1 MLKGRGRQLSFGQVV
16 LEASCLMVHEKKIG
30 NLEERLGI
38 ALRRSLGELKKKKK
52 EDIYISLIYVG
63 IVYSINPINPKNK
76 TKKATNSK

>member
-52 EDIYISLIYVG
+52 GRHLYKSNLCR
-63 IVYSINPINPKNK
+63 NCLFNK
-76 TKKATNSK
+76 PN

>member
-38 ALRRSLGELKKKKK
+38 ALRRSLGELKKKKR
-52 EDIYISLIYVG
+52 
-63 IVYSINPINPKNK
+63 K
-76 TKKATNSK
+76 TFI